1 MLHTWV
7 TKAARTCDNKLALLL
22 FPRTLPKNKCVH
34 ETVMT
39 GMSRNACDLKIR
51 NSYLKY
57 HWTYCNTHLTE
68 KFHRSSSLL
77 LSLNRMSAFVL
88 FIRQHVHIDW
98 INVSAPHD
106 FSTAQCQIS
115 RDQGVIWCH
124 ARVPTVMMIS
134 RGCQILPSA
143 VTLLCVCLFCSFCK
157 KEWERYKVWW
167 KSGCLGRDA
176 SVPALRPA
184 EPSAL
189 IGARPSKVQ
198 PEMVSW
204 HTRALMAK
212 CRMR

>member
-7 TKAARTCDNKLALLL
+7 TKAARNNKLALLL
-22 FPRTLPKNKCVH
+22 FPRMLPKNKCVH

-39 GMSRNACDLKIR
+39 GMSWNARDLKIR
-51 NSYLKY
+51 NSNLKY
-57 HWTYCNTHLTE
+57 HWTHCNAHLTE
-68 KFHRSSSLL
+68 RFHRPPSLL

-88 FIRQHVHIDW
+88 FIGQHVHIVDW
-98 INVSAPHD
+98 MNVIAPHD

-124 ARVPTVMMIS
+124 TRVPTVMMIS

-143 VTLLCVCLFCSFCK
+143 VALLCVCLFCSFCE

-176 SVPALRPA
+176 SVPRQLPT
-184 EPSAL
+184 
-189 IGARPSKVQ
+189 GARPSKVR